1 MRPMSRETAR
11 KVLEIEAE
19 AIRELIPRL
28 DESFDRAVD
37 VLFACGGRV
46 VVTGMGKSGII
57 AQKISATLASIGTPS
72 LYLHPADAIH
82 GDLGRI
88 VKGDALVAVSH
99 SGDTEEILALVPWL
113 KRLGVQLVAL
123 TGNARSPLAQ
133 AADVHI
139 DVGVR
144 SEACPLGLAPTAS
157 TTAALA
163 MGDAICMTLLE
174 RRGFT
179 VDDFAVLHPG
189 GRLGKKLIRVSDLMH
204 TGDAIPR
211 VAPEAPMKEVLF
223 EMTRKRL
230 GLTTVVEADGTL
242 VGLISDGDLRRQMER
257 HGNALLDLPAAQC
270 MTRAPVLVGRHEL
283 ATRALDLLESRR
295 ITALLVTDEKGR
307 IEGVLHLH
315 DLWKTE
321 MI

>member
-1 MRPMSRETAR
+1 M
-11 KVLEIEAE
+11 
-19 AIRELIPRL
+19 
-28 DESFDRAVD
+28 
-37 VLFACGGRV
+37 
-46 VVTGMGKSGII
+46 
-57 AQKISATLASIGTPS
+57 
-72 LYLHPADAIH
+72 
-82 GDLGRI
+82 
-88 VKGDALVAVSH
+88 
-99 SGDTEEILALVPWL
+99 PWL
-113 KRLGVQLVAL
+113 KRLGVPLLAL
-123 TGNARSPLAQ
+123 TGNPRSALAQ
-133 AADVHI
+133 AADVRI

-163 MGDAICMTLLE
+163 MGDAIGMALLE

-189 GRLGKKLIRVSDLMH
+189 GRLGRKLMRVSDLMH

-211 VAPEAPMKEVLF
+211 VAPSTLMKEVLF

-242 VGLISDGDLRRQMER
+242 LGVISDGDLRRQMER
-257 HGNALLDLPAAQC
+257 HGYALLDRSAGEC
-270 MTRAPVLVGRHEL
+270 MTRTPVLVGRQEL

-295 ITALLVTDEKGR
+295 ITALLVTDDKGR